1 MKKCVKCDRKYNDSV
16 LICDD
21 CGLYLIAD
29 VVSDLGESPPHHD
42 VQRNTGVR
50 RRRVVPVEDPTTEQR
65 TSTRSN
71 NTKPFSSGFEP
82 SSETADP
89 TNHSSNS
96 GNAPSTYRSG
106 AGFRRAIRNFI
117 RRYYP
122 IIRIVIPIILL
133 IIAVV
138 WIAANQAIVSDFLH
152 CCIISGIVGGALL
165 TFLSVRFG
173 HHFNIDVVT
182 VGVIG
187 GMIIGCLLKYNVFG
201 TATDLLSLI
210 NGVGPCIIVIIGIYI
225 AIRGMFR

>member
-29 VVSDLGESPPHHD
+29 VVSDLDESPPHHD
-42 VQRNTGVR
+42 LHRNTKGK
-50 RRRVVPVEDPTTEQR
+50 RRRVVPVEEPTTTQR

-71 NTKPFSSGFEP
+71 NSEPLSSGFEA
-82 SSETADP
+82 SAETADP
-89 TNHSSNS
+89 SNHNRNS
-96 GNAPSTYRSG
+96 GAAPSSYRSG
-106 AGFRRAIRNFI
+106 VRFRRAIRNFI

-133 IIAVV
+133 IIAVI
-138 WIAANQAIVSDFLH
+138 WIAANQAIVSNFLR

-165 TFLSVRFG
+165 SFLSVRFG

-182 VGVIG
+182 FGVIG

-201 TATDLLSLI
+201 TSTGLLSLV
-210 NGVGPCIIVIIGIYI
+210 NGVGPCIVVIIGIYI

>member
-29 VVSDLGESPPHHD
+29 VVSDLGDSSPHHD
-42 VQRNTGVR
+42 THRKTEGR
-50 RRRVVPVEDPTTEQR
+50 RRRIVPVEEPVTTQR

-71 NTKPFSSGFEP
+71 NTKPLASGFEA
-82 SSETADP
+82 SSETAEP
-89 TNHSSNS
+89 KNNYSNS
-96 GNAPSTYRSG
+96 GADSSSHRSG
-106 AGFRRAIRNFI
+106 VGCRRAIRIFI

-122 IIRIVIPIILL
+122 IIRMVIPIVLL

-138 WIAANQAIVSDFLH
+138 WIAANQAIVVDFLN

-165 TFLSVRFG
+165 TFLSARFG
-173 HHFNIDVVT
+173 HHFNIDAVT

-201 TATDLLSLI
+201 TATGLLSLI

-225 AIRGMFR
+225 AIRGMFH

>member
-16 LICDD
+16 LICED

-29 VVSDLGESPPHHD
+29 VVSDLGESPLHHD
-42 VQRNTGVR
+42 THRNTEGR
-50 RRRVVPVEDPTTEQR
+50 RRRVVPIEEPVTTQR

-71 NTKPFSSGFEP
+71 NIKSLSSGFEA
-82 SSETADP
+82 SSETAEP
-89 TNHSSNS
+89 TNNYRNNGANPSSH
-96 GNAPSTYRSG
+96 RSG
-106 AGFRRAIRNFI
+106 VGRRAIRNFI

-133 IIAVV
+133 IVAVV
-138 WIAANQAIVSDFLH
+138 WIAANQEIVGDFLH

-201 TATDLLSLI
+201 TATGLLALI